1 LHLTIE
7 RQSSYQV
14 VEIQLEKE
22 LIAVYSPAACACLHY
37 SLLRL
42 LRNSHH
48 GAGWLPRWFV
58 TKTLLLLLRV
68 YRQIT
73 AQTGNQSHA
82 IIELHRAPHIAAG
95 AAALRYSSH
104 TRAPIIATTNSLQI
118 VLKVDLAR
126 S

>member
-1 LHLTIE
+1 MLLKSKSKEVDLCTCFFPLHLRVRLT
-7 RQSSYQV
+7 
-14 VEIQLEKE
+14 
-22 LIAVYSPAACACLHY
+22 H

-48 GAGWLPRWFV
+48 EAGWLRRWFV
-58 TKTLLLLLRV
+58 TKTLLLLRV

-82 IIELHRAPHIAAG
+82 IIELHRARRTSQQPG
-95 AAALRYSSH
+95 PLRSDIPVTHVQQSS
-104 TRAPIIATTNSLQI
+104 PQQI
-118 VLKVDLAR
+118 HCKL